1 MKKNYYI
8 YNGIN
13 AYANTFC
20 NTNEKSFI
28 FQQWQETWGTY
39 KWGDNAQINQYYT
52 IETDGAFKDMIRA
65 CDMVGLKQM
74 LSYLGKD
81 EIISNQEAQGSYLDN
96 ILQED

>member
-1 MKKNYYI
+1 
-8 YNGIN
+8 
-13 AYANTFC
+13 
-20 NTNEKSFI
+20 
-28 FQQWQETWGTY
+28 
-39 KWGDNAQINQYYT
+39 
-52 IETDGAFKDMIRA
+52 MIRA

>member
-1 MKKNYYI
+1 MLGLKI
-8 YNGIN
+8 Y
-13 AYANTFC
+13 T
-20 NTNEKSFI
+20 
-28 FQQWQETWGTY
+28 
-39 KWGDNAQINQYYT
+39 QINRYYT

-81 EIISNQEAQGSYLDN
+81 EIISNQEVQGSYLDN